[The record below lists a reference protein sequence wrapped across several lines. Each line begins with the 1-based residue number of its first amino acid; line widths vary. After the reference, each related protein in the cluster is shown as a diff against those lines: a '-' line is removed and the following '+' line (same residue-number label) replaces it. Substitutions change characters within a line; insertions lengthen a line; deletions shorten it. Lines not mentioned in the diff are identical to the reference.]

1 MKTKSFV
8 ILATLGALLATGCH
22 SSRKIAVP
30 PTVATDTTIVTPE
43 PTVAKR
49 EYAVVAFNGDVEG
62 VTVNGQLRVARDS
75 VIWLSVY
82 KIIEVGRAMAT
93 PDSLWL
99 KAPMLGRD
107 DAIDYND
114 LSQMLKRTITFEELQ
129 TLALSD
135 SPEEEINALAR
146 QLGFDAHVRIT
157 RREQVEH
164 LTFPFKR

>member
-49 EYAVVAFNGDVEG
+49 EYAVVSFNGDVEG

-107 DAIDYND
+107 DAIDYKT
-114 LSQMLKRTITFEELQ
+114 LSRKLKHTITFDDLQ
-129 TLALSD
+129 TLALGD
-135 SPEEEINALAR
+135 NAEAEINAIA
-146 QLGFDAHVRIT
+146 QQMGINAHIRIT

-164 LTFPFKR
+164 LNFPFKR